1 MPGRRPSPTFATSN
15 LQIKARW
22 RYVRDFNSVACL
34 QTSYKSWKQLKRR
47 HAWFFGWFSSCLWIR
62 TCGWLGGE
70 LQWPVQEIDVYTL
83 HTLIAG
89 ETFDGLFIDL
99 LGCWSQKF
107 KILWPLSKVKQ
118 DYSKDIHCGSKQQ
131 KEPIVISIFGTLTS
145 RTMQPEK
152 KIMISNINHD
162 ISYYIYN
169 SLRSAERNTI
179 PVEYTQ

>member
-83 HTLIAG
+83 HTLLAG
-89 ETFDGLFIDL
+89 ETFDLLTYWVAGLNNSKYC
-99 LGCWSQKF
+99 GHCQKSN
-107 KILWPLSKVKQ
+107 KIIQKISTAVTNNKRNQSLFQSLERWPVEQCNLRGNH
-118 DYSKDIHCGSKQQ
+118 D
-131 KEPIVISIFGTLTS
+131 
-145 RTMQPEK
+145 
-152 KIMISNINHD
+152 ISNINHD

-179 PVEYTQ
+179 PVEYNQ